1 MQIQKQVDLQTW
13 HTFSTPATAAELVQ
27 VDRIQDAIQ
36 AISAWQEKPYLVLG
50 GGSNLLFV
58 QHQIERILKISL
70 LGITPVEE
78 RAGHILVDVAAG
90 VSWHEWVMQ
99 SLENGWFGLEN
110 LALIPGQV
118 GAAPM
123 QNIGAYGVEVRH
135 FIDSVEAIDRK
146 TQHIH
151 RISNSECAFGYRSS
165 AFKSTW
171 KNRYVISSVRF
182 RLAKAKHKI
191 NHEYGAI
198 KEELKLMG
206 INPDWA
212 SPAEVAQA
220 VMSIRKSKLPD
231 PNEIGNAG
239 SFFKNP
245 SVAPELAQALKIKH
259 PTMPHYPSEEAG
271 RVKLAAGW
279 LIEQAG
285 WKGFREGDAGVHAR
299 QALVLVNYGSA
310 SGQQIWN
317 LAGQVQRSVL
327 QQFGVELEPEVNAI

>member
-1 MQIQKQVDLQTW
+1 MLIQKQVNLQPW
-13 HTFSTPATAAELVQ
+13 HTFSTASTAAELIQ
-27 VDRIQDAIQ
+27 VSSQKEALE
-36 AISAWQEKPYLVLG
+36 AMSAWQEKPYLVLG

-58 QHQIERILKISL
+58 HNQIERVLKISL
-70 LGITPVEE
+70 TGISPVEDSSE
-78 RAGHILVDVAAG
+78 YVLVDVAAG
-90 VSWHEWVMQ
+90 VSWHEWVML
-99 SLENGWFGLEN
+99 SLENAWFGLEN

-151 RISNSECAFGYRSS
+151 RISNSDCAFGYRSS
-165 AFKSTW
+165 AFKTAW

-198 KEELKLMG
+198 KEELSQMG
-206 INPDWA
+206 IHPDGA
-212 SPAEVAQA
+212 SPSEVAQA
-220 VMSIRKSKLPD
+220 VMAIRKSKLPD

-245 SVAPELAQALKIKH
+245 SVAPELAEALKSKH
-259 PTMPHYPSEEAG
+259 PNMPHYPSEEAG

-285 WKGFREGDAGVHAR
+285 WKGFREGDAGVHVR

-310 SGQQIWN
+310 SGQQSWN
-317 LAGQVQRSVL
+317 LAGQIQRSVQ